1 MGEKFPILKISCLQ
15 LRAAMI
21 YVWMHQWNRFSV
33 KKDIF
38 FPVLY
43 FQPLYNFDFFFYLNF
58 LLHSFAALRCS
69 SVHVLPL
76 QQLSICESCKL
87 WSNNLLSS
95 TTIQSCRD
103 WRFLSGKGTSW
114 VKQFCPNISLIWEK
128 QKKKKKKTRRKIE
141 SNFEIFP
148 VVAGCLV
155 IHLYLRK
162 KCCQYLHADVLTL
175 HSVKNIMLLIILLS
189 FG

>member
-1 MGEKFPILKISCLQ
+1 M
-15 LRAAMI
+15 
-21 YVWMHQWNRFSV
+21 
-33 KKDIF
+33 
-38 FPVLY
+38 
-43 FQPLYNFDFFFYLNF
+43 
-58 LLHSFAALRCS
+58 LHSFAALRCS

-103 WRFLSGKGTSW
+103 WRYLSGKGTSW

-128 QKKKKKKTRRKIE
+128 QKKKKKTRRKIE
-141 SNFEIFP
+141 IKFWNISCHSRLI
-148 VVAGCLV
+148 CLV

-175 HSVKNIMLLIILLS
+175 YSVKNIMLLIILLS

>member
-103 WRFLSGKGTSW
+103 WRYLSGKGTSW
-114 VKQFCPNISLIWEK
+114 VKQFCPNLSLIWEK
-128 QKKKKKKTRRKIE
+128 QKKKKKKQEGKL
-141 SNFEIFP
+141 N
-148 VVAGCLV
+148 
-155 IHLYLRK
+155 
-162 KCCQYLHADVLTL
+162 Q
-175 HSVKNIMLLIILLS
+175 ILKYFLS
-189 FG
+189 

>member
-103 WRFLSGKGTSW
+103 WRYLSGKGTSW

-128 QKKKKKKTRRKIE
+128 QKKKKKKNKKENWIKFWNISCRSRLFGNPSVLKKKVL
-141 SNFEIFP
+141 SIF
-148 VVAGCLV
+148 ACRCLN
-155 IHLYLRK
+155 L
-162 KCCQYLHADVLTL
+162 VLC
-175 HSVKNIMLLIILLS
+175 
-189 FG
+189 

>member
-1 MGEKFPILKISCLQ
+1 MGEKFPILKISCFQ

-38 FPVLY
+38 FLY
-43 FQPLYNFDFFFYLNF
+43 FISSHYIILIFFYLNF

-103 WRFLSGKGTSW
+103 WRYLSGKGTSW

-128 QKKKKKKTRRKIE
+128 QKKKKNKKGNWIKFWNI
-141 SNFEIFP
+141 S
-148 VVAGCLV
+148 C
-155 IHLYLRK
+155 
-162 KCCQYLHADVLTL
+162 
-175 HSVKNIMLLIILLS
+175 HSR
-189 FG
+189 